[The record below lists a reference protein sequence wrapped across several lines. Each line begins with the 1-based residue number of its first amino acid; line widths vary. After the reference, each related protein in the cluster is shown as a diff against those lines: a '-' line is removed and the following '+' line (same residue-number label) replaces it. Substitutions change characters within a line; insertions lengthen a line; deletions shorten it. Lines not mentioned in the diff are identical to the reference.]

1 MILSVWEKGGF
12 SMLAWERGDLR
23 HPETEIIPEL
33 LVRTVAGVKT
43 ACFRH
48 KDQITWLLSGMA
60 KWTQEAELALC
71 EMDGLGSGSVKRLVV
86 LEWLE
91 RPGATQSWKCKSLG
105 LQR

>member
-1 MILSVWEKGGF
+1 
-12 SMLAWERGDLR
+12 MLAWERGDLR

-60 KWTQEAELALC
+60 KWT
-71 EMDGLGSGSVKRLVV
+71 
-86 LEWLE
+86 
-91 RPGATQSWKCKSLG
+91 
-105 LQR
+105 